1 MTPIPP
7 RRSAAALVITA
18 LLALPG
24 AADASAGA
32 AGDDSPAL
40 GPGTATARTQAVRFV
55 PEGPTAGTY
64 CGKDYSQNSV
74 GGDYC
79 VRLKASASSPPQ
91 NVVSRGGSSWGD
103 AGARAVAALA
113 LVLAAAGSTT
123 VLRRRRAASGARG
136 HRSPATT

>member
-7 RRSAAALVITA
+7 KRSVAALVMTA

-32 AGDDSPAL
+32 AGDHSPAL

-55 PEGPTAGTY
+55 SDGPTAGLY

-79 VRLKASASSPPQ
+79 VRLKASPSSPPL
-91 NVVSRGGSSWGD
+91 NVVKRDGFSWGD
-103 AGARAVAALA
+103 AGGGAVAALA
-113 LVLAAAGSTT
+113 LLIAATGGAA

-136 HRSPATT
+136 DRSPATT